1 MVDFIAEMLKE
12 NDLFKECEI
21 IIPKRKAKKIKKY
34 PKNEEVKLKYVERK
48 VTLGVSLNDMLKK
61 SINEK
66 GQIIFKIN

>member
-1 MVDFIAEMLKE
+1 MVDFIAEILKE

-48 VTLGVSLNDMLKK
+48 VTLGVSLSNMLKK
-61 SINEK
+61 STNSK
-66 GQIIFKIN
+66 GEVIFKIN